1 MRGLKN
7 CALLAQI
14 GPGTKAKPSYS
25 GRSKITEDV
34 TKEVLAH
41 EHIKPLRPQHERL
54 SGGIGI
60 EGVFVDV
67 RVRFAHFLEHLA
79 EQDEAAQHIALIYAR
94 HPFDAILWCARAL
107 AGQLKGKTCNAF
119 RAAAGDRDGVFHPFG
134 CHLSLSTGKIH
145 ALRVLPYDHV
155 IDVAGSFPSKSRGH
169 PWKEKD
175 RPDVS
180 VQVEPLAQHPAEN
193 AGLGAI
199 RVTYLRQ
206 PHRPLQ
212 DGIRRLARSERLR
225 REVHTSLS
233 VVCRPGWI
241 EMEVETKASFV
252 PLYCLKDL
260 ERSVYHLGANPIP
273 FEDNDGVGLHSRAPS
288 LDLFLC
294 PVKRLRGALQTLI
307 WKGLSTPAHSPV
319 ACCAVPDGPHPD
331 PLPHGGRGCK
341 MSCIQRV
348 ASDEQHVILSTP

>member
-7 CALLAQI
+7 CALLAQV

-34 TKEVLAH
+34 TTEVLAH

-94 HPFDAILWCARAL
+94 HPFNAILWCAQAL
-107 AGQLKGKTCNAF
+107 AGQFKGKAGNAF
-119 RAAAGDRDGVFHPFG
+119 RAAAGDRDGVFHPFAR
-134 CHLSLSTGKIH
+134 HLSLPAGKIR
-145 ALRVLPYDHV
+145 ALRVLPHDRV
-155 IDVAGSFPSKSRGH
+155 IDVAGSFPSEGRGH

-175 RPDVS
+175 RPDVG
-180 VQVEPLAQHPAEN
+180 VQVKPLAQHPAEN
-193 AGLGAI
+193 TGLGTI
-199 RVTYLRQ
+199 RVTHLRQ

-225 REVHTSLS
+225 REVHTGLS
-233 VVCRPGWI
+233 VVFRPGRV
-241 EMEVETKASFV
+241 EMAIKAKAAFS
-252 PLYCLKDL
+252 PLYCLKDP
-260 ERSVYHLGANPIP
+260 ERSIYHLGANPIP
-273 FEDNDGVGLHSRAPS
+273 FEDNDGVGFHSRAPS
-288 LDLFLC
+288 LYRFSC
-294 PVKRLRGALQTLI
+294 PVKHPRGALQTLL
-307 WKGLSTPAHSPV
+307 WKGL
-319 ACCAVPDGPHPD
+319 
-331 PLPHGGRGCK
+331 
-341 MSCIQRV
+341 
-348 ASDEQHVILSTP
+348 